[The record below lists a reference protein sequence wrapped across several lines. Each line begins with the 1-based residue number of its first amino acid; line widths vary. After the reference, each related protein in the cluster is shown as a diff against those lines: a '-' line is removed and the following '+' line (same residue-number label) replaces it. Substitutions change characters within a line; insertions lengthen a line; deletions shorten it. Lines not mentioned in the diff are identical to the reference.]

1 MFAQGLIFQLQR
13 TLFQGAADNIDQS
26 RRVERFFDEIVGM
39 GAHGLHRHGHITVA
53 GNQDHR
59 DGGIMAMDHIK
70 QFESAHA
77 AQAHVADNHR
87 RRFFFQRG
95 ECLFGPRE
103 TAYPDIGELQGLYAG
118 A

>member
-1 MFAQGLIFQLQR
+1 MAGALESPPRDGLVTFMPHRLNR
-13 TLFQGAADNIDQS
+13 
-26 RRVERFFDEIVGM
+26 
-39 GAHGLHRHGHITVA
+39 HRHITMA